1 MLSSFLSVDNSVSDR
16 ETRSQSGKPLCC
28 CGGGEGQGE
37 QKPSDDSGCLTLL
50 PSSEEG
56 SLEPK
61 AESGE
66 ERSYAEVRAVI
77 LSNRRYFRYSDT
89 QWEETW

>member
-16 ETRSQSGKPLCC
+16 ETRSQSGNPLCC

-56 SLEPK
+56 SLEL
-61 AESGE
+61 
-66 ERSYAEVRAVI
+66 RRAR
-77 LSNRRYFRYSDT
+77 LNRKQNQEKKGVT
-89 QWEETW
+89 QR